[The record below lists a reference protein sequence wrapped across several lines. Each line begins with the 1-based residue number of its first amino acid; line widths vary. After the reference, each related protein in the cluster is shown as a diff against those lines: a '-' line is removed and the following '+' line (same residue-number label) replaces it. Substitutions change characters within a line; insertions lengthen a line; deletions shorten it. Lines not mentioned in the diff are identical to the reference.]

1 MSMPDRSYTA
11 DVPRPANPQVRERLL
26 TAGLTLFHT
35 QGFNVV
41 GLKEITDTAGVPKG
55 SFYSYYSSKNA
66 FAAAVL
72 ARYWADIVRT
82 HSGILNDASLPPVAR
97 VTRFFEALT
106 QDHAEQDF
114 ARGCL
119 IGNLAL
125 ELSPEQEEAQREVV
139 GIMSHWADLVGV
151 CLREARS
158 QGVLVETPGEREL
171 AFMIIEAWEGA
182 AMRGRVER
190 SRIPYDRFLSVSL
203 PRLIGT
209 A

>member
-1 MSMPDRSYTA
+1 M
-11 DVPRPANPQVRERLL
+11 PRPANPQVRERLL

-35 QGFNVV
+35 QGFNAV
-41 GLKEITDTAGVPKG
+41 GLKEITDTACVPKG
-55 SFYSYYSSKNA
+55 SFYSYYTSKNA

-72 ARYWADIVRT
+72 ARYWTDIVRT
-82 HSGILNDASLPPVAR
+82 HSGILGDASLPSVTR

-106 QDHAEQDF
+106 QDHAEHGF

-125 ELSPEQEEAQREVV
+125 ELSAEQEEAQRELVD
-139 GIMSHWADLVGV
+139 IMTRWADLVAA

-158 QGVLVETPGEREL
+158 QGVLAKTPGEREL
-171 AFMIIEAWEGA
+171 ASMIIEAWEGA

-190 SRIPYDRFLSVSL
+190 SRVPYDRFLSFSL